1 MCVGGR
7 AWCAGSREQTGMGGG
22 GRGGGQEGILGQEK
36 HPGGH
41 LPDVYSVIN
50 KGNEHVKISRWCL
63 SSLFRDSP
71 DAVRDVEQWL
81 PRLHALVVGPGL
93 GRDDA
98 LLENVKVALGSPRR
112 PL

>member
-1 MCVGGR
+1 MCGWEGLVCRQQGADR
-7 AWCAGSREQTGMGGG
+7 DG

-36 HPGGH
+36 HPGGQ
-41 LPDVYSVIN
+41 LPDVCSVIN
-50 KGNEHVKISRWCL
+50 KGNKDVKISRWCV

>member
-22 GRGGGQEGILGQEK
+22 GRGGGQEGILGQER

-41 LPDVYSVIN
+41 LPDVCGVIN

-63 SSLFRDSP
+63 SLFRDSP